1 MKRMM
6 ACFAALAMMCLCACA
21 LAATPT
27 LNIAQLREQTPN
39 IWEGEYVTRSGKT
52 VSFRAPILMPTSD
65 TFPVARMTRNYSND
79 EALAPYC
86 ADVPDKATM
95 SLVIRRLGL
104 VEAQEGR
111 AKSAGHITS
120 TGAELTTYHRLFMGE
135 TDIDAVYAEGQSI
148 SLGDVGRRL
157 REMVKELFGDAYDI
171 VLDQGGVNEPMQEL
185 KLSQKRGAEHYEVVG
200 PLDMGEMTG
209 AGSYNMSAIVTLN
222 GIPQLGGPKFP
233 TGYSTRTAE
242 NLLGWSYDNAE
253 LIRYLSDD
261 TFVFYGSAFAIDEIV
276 EEDVPLCTFD
286 EVKAVLEGMIE
297 RDELGTVYALYLGW
311 VCWLDP
317 SVDYPTRDRDWAQG
331 LGMPFLATPVWV
343 AECSV
348 TKSPTGKDYSEYPES
363 GPDGE
368 AYDYR
373 KHDWGHTNLMI
384 NAQTCELYDQWDES
398 KTRKIA
404 PKVIGW

>member
-21 LAATPT
+21 LAVTPT
-27 LNIAQLREQTPN
+27 LNIAQLREQTPD
-39 IWEGEYVTRSGKT
+39 IWEGEYVTQSGKT

-65 TFPVARMTRNYSND
+65 TFPVARMVRNRSTD
-79 EALAPYC
+79 EALAPYRE
-86 ADVPDKATM
+86 DMPEKPTRSV
-95 SLVIRRLGL
+95 LIRRLGL
-104 VEAQEGR
+104 VEAQEKR

-135 TDIDAVYAEGQSI
+135 TDIDAVYAEGQPI

-157 REMVKELFGDAYDI
+157 REMVKELYGEAYDI
-171 VLDQGGVNEPMQEL
+171 VLDQGGVNEPMVEM
-185 KLSQKRGAEHYEVVG
+185 KPKRGSHGYEVFA

-209 AGSYNMSAIVTLN
+209 AGSYNINAIVTLN
-222 GIPQLGGPKFP
+222 GIPQLGGPKFQ

-242 NLLGWSYDNAE
+242 NLLDWSYDSAE
-253 LIRYLSDD
+253 LMRYLSDE
-261 TFVFYGSAFAIDEIV
+261 TFVFYGGAYAIDEIV

-297 RDELGTVYALYLGW
+297 RGELSTVYALYLGW

-317 SVDYPTRDRDWAQG
+317 SVDYPTREKDWAQG
-331 LGMPFLATPVWV
+331 LDKPFLATPVWV

-348 TKSPTGKDYSEYPES
+348 TKSPTGKDYSEFPEVDLM
-363 GPDGE
+363 GDN
-368 AYDYR
+368 YDYR
-373 KHDWGHTNLMI
+373 KHDWGHTDLMI

-398 KTRKIA
+398 KTRKLA